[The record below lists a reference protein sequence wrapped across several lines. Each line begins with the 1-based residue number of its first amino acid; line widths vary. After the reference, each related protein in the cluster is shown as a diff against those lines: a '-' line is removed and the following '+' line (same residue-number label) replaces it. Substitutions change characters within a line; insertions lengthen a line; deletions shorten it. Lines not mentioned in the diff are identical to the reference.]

1 MSSTILS
8 TKKLSLA
15 QKELLL
21 NAKINFVAYDAV
33 KIDFK
38 DFTLPAKADNY
49 IFTSQ
54 NAVLSFLKKGGVL
67 NAVFCVGLKTKALLE
82 TNGFKVLQI
91 ANNAMALAKIIV
103 EKYKNESFIHLTGNL
118 RRPELPTHLKKN
130 NVRYNEVEVYHT
142 IMQEKQFN
150 QSFDGVLF
158 FSPSG
163 VQSYSI
169 KNKLNNATAFCIGE
183 TTANEAKK
191 LTQNI
196 IVANTPSI
204 ENVLVQAIKYNRN

>member
-54 NAVLSFLKKGGVL
+54 NAVLSFLKKVEVL

-82 TNGFKVLQI
+82 TNGFKVLEI